1 MEGSLAH
8 LFVATAAFVCGHFLL
23 SSRPVR
29 RPIINAVGDGPFRG
43 LYAVLA
49 LAAFAWTLW
58 AYGRAPHV
66 EFWSQPAW
74 AYTLP
79 LVLMPIA
86 AILLVAGVSTRSVT
100 AVGGEA
106 LADSPD
112 PAPGIFR
119 VSRHPFL
126 CATTLWAV
134 THIVANG
141 DGANLILMVGILV
154 LSLGGMAHIDARRRA
169 ALGSAWG
176 PIALTTSVMPFAA
189 ILAGRTKFDWAG
201 IGWQRLLGG
210 LALYLALLFAHEWL
224 IGVSPVP
231 A

>member
-1 MEGSLAH
+1 
-8 LFVATAAFVCGHFLL
+8 
-23 SSRPVR
+23 
-29 RPIINAVGDGPFRG
+29 
-43 LYAVLA
+43 
-49 LAAFAWTLW
+49 
-58 AYGRAPHV
+58 
-66 EFWSQPAW
+66 
-74 AYTLP
+74 
-79 LVLMPIA
+79 
-86 AILLVAGVSTRSVT
+86 
-100 AVGGEA
+100 
-106 LADSPD
+106 
-112 PAPGIFR
+112 
-119 VSRHPFL
+119 
-126 CATTLWAV
+126 
-134 THIVANG
+134 
-141 DGANLILMVGILV
+141 MVGILV